1 MKIFYWIKQHPY
13 RTITLFFIA
22 LVMVNL
28 IIFLIQTNSHTNTS
42 NDNNYTINGMPDK
55 DTFTKAFNILQDGD
69 TININSGTYTISTP
83 VTSGAKNILIEGSD
97 PQKLTIIKCVAMAF
111 MVGNDN
117 WIFRN
122 LTIETTESY
131 GVGIS
136 TFNSKNV
143 FLQNVTINGILYN
156 GDYHVTTQN
165 KKKPDDEIKRGN

>member
-1 MKIFYWIKQHPY
+1 MRILSWIKQHPY

-22 LVMVNL
+22 LLMANL
-28 IIFLIQTNSHTNTS
+28 IIWLVQTNSHTNTS
-42 NDNNYTINGMPDK
+42 NDNNYTINGILDK
-55 DTFTKAFNILQDGD
+55 DTFTKAFNMLQDGD
-69 TININSGTYTISTP
+69 TLNINSGTYTITIAL
-83 VTSGAKNILIEGSD
+83 TSAAQNILVEGDD
-97 PQKLTIIKCVAMAF
+97 PQNPTIIKCDTMAF

-136 TFNSKNV
+136 TMNSKNV

-156 GDYHVTTQN
+156 GDYHIGDL
-165 KKKPDDEIKRGN
+165 K